1 MKLAEKLAFI
11 GGVTF
16 IATGC
21 AAFGGGYPSG
31 SIYSGTTVPHGV
43 DRLEM
48 AGQAKTGDKSG
59 EACATGILNLAAF
72 GDASIDAAKKAGGVS
87 DVHSVELRTMNILG
101 IYMQGCTEVHGK

>member
-1 MKLAEKLAFI
+1 MGFRRLLSGCQVFTRRSRAKFRQFKFNWEARNRMKLVEKLAFM

-16 IATGC
+16 LAAGC

-59 EACATGILNLAAF
+59 EACATGILNLAA
-72 GDASIDAAKKAGGVS
+72 
-87 DVHSVELRTMNILG
+87 
-101 IYMQGCTEVHGK
+101 